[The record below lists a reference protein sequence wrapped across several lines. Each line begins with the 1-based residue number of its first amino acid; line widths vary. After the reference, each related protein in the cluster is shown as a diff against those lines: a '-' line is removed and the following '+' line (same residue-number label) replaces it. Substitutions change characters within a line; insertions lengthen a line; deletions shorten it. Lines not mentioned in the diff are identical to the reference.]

1 MADPTKN
8 FPNLSIPCCFGYI
21 LASLTLVAFFVLPC
35 YSQRPQSSSVGNRVL
50 TAERQEYERLLAEW
64 KPMVGELSKLRY
76 QYFDVKRKPEE
87 GEIVVVEQTP
97 ERKELRKQFES
108 KFAAAQKKHDQV
120 IDAAIFAYARD
131 PEKNRDLESSLLQ
144 TLHYFMSRDM
154 YEDAQKIAQA
164 LLAQKISNPLVIRAA
179 AESAMY
185 TGDYDTAKVFIEK
198 IKELGLLTDYQFQ
211 ESDFRYVDLFAK
223 FWEREKKLR
232 NQELMKGDNP
242 RVVLY
247 TTQGEIEILLFED
260 QAPNTVANFIF
271 LVEKGY
277 YTKLDFHRVLS
288 GFMAQGGGEEQ
299 LKEIDLKTLQCK
311 VRRGGPGY
319 TILDEA
325 PKFDLEKRDFPEDAR
340 FHWRGSVSMAKTD
353 EANSA
358 GSQFFIMF
366 TPRLQ
371 QNGTYTVFGRVIR
384 GMDVVCRLARRDP
397 GAVISRS
404 QLPQADKIIEA
415 KVVYKRDH
423 KYSPN
428 IVPDDKQ
435 KPPFP
440 KFPVVLED
448 QPKDENEW
456 DPVQY
461 IMDHSPAVDAK

>member
-1 MADPTKN
+1 MLYVLR
-8 FPNLSIPCCFGYI
+8 F
-21 LASLTLVAFFVLPC
+21 AFFVSFLLLLSFCPFANPAC
-35 YSQRPQSSSVGNRVL
+35 FGQTSSFGPEKSGQRVITP
-50 TAERQEYERLLAEW
+50 ERQEFERLLSEW

-87 GEIVVVEQTP
+87 GEIVIVDQTP
-97 ERKELRKQFES
+97 ERKALRKEFDGKFE
-108 KFAAAQKKHDQV
+108 AAEKKYDQV
-120 IDAAIFAYARD
+120 IDAAVFAYARN
-131 PEKNRDLESSLLQ
+131 PEQNRDLEIFLLQ
-144 TLHYFMSRDM
+144 TLHYFMTRDM
-154 YEDAQKIAQA
+154 YEDAQKMSQI
-164 LLAQKISNPLVIRAA
+164 LLSQKINNPLVIRAA

-185 TGDYDTAKVFIEK
+185 TGDYDVARTYIEK

-211 ESDFRYVDLFAK
+211 ESDFRYVDLFEK
-223 FWEREKKLR
+223 FWNREKEMRKLDER
-232 NQELMKGDNP
+232 KGDCP
-242 RVVLY
+242 RVIFY
-247 TTQGEIEILLFED
+247 TTKGEIELLLFED

-277 YTKLDFHRVLS
+277 YTKLDFHRVIS

-299 LKEIDLKTLQCK
+299 LKDIDLKTLQCK

-319 TILDEA
+319 TILDET
-325 PKFDLEKRDFPEDAR
+325 PKFDMEKRDFPEDAR
-340 FHWRGSVSMAKTD
+340 FHWRGSISMAKTD

-358 GSQFFIMF
+358 GSQFFIML

-397 GAVISRS
+397 GSVISRS

-428 IVPDDKQ
+428 IIPDDKQ

-448 QPKDENEW
+448 QPKDKDEW

-461 IMDHSPAVDAK
+461 IMDHSPAVDRK